1 MSDYFESKIEEAK
14 QRIPTMEHMLGKGLN
29 LPYVNTNSGPRKI
42 MSGVHRDHILPLF
55 LGEKAITETGYE
67 IRFGDESSSIETTSE
82 DFRVVAKISKFSF
95 SPNHDYILI
104 LANEHTKELSMTHRI
119 SYEHSTESYGYLY
132 NNSTIDSVEVGQYI
146 PRNTIL
152 RKSLA
157 FDEYM
162 NRKDG
167 ANLLTCYMSLD
178 QNMEDSIILS
188 DVAALKFTSP
198 LIKTVR
204 ITINENDI
212 PLNLYGSDENY
223 KCIPD
228 IGEDIKNS
236 TLIALRKE
244 KKEEMVFTESTEML
258 KKQLVSDEARIL
270 NGTVIDI
277 DIGCN
282 NVANLEAYHNRQFK
296 MYYNEL
302 QRRSQ
307 EIISVV
313 TKYRALGYTI
323 DCKKNGPYQLDKL
336 YSRAKQIV
344 SGAQYMDKKMFSN
357 IILDVV
363 VLEHLPM
370 KEGDKIANRYG
381 GKGVC
386 SKILPQKLM
395 PKVKETGKYVDIIMN
410 GSTMYGR
417 MNPGQIF
424 EMSINR
430 VGTDI
435 VQYIVKNNVPV
446 NPALAMI
453 VKFATL
459 ISPSYGNALG
469 ASINEMSQDDRR
481 YYLDSV
487 IRDGHIDIATLPIT
501 DSFTIDRLQNLYKEF
516 PFISKYEIEV
526 PIKTSKGDYR
536 YITSNRRLVVG
547 YEYFFRLKQYAE
559 EKFSATSLS
568 AVNIRGNNTKSKAN
582 KNFIEPYSTT
592 PIRCGN
598 MEINS
603 MSHLGA
609 EAVIANLMIHS
620 VSPHARQLVK
630 EMYTTSDPYHINIM
644 LDGMSKN
651 RGAEI
656 VYAFLKTIGRRIVFI
671 KIPKKRVTPF
681 IDPIYFN
688 EAQIKDPIF
697 FPKEGFDYDSYY
709 KYLKEHEDM
718 IKEAEQK
725 GKDIIVPIYF
735 NGCDI
740 NRTNVLDKLNEEA
753 YKYINTPERDK
764 IKFIKDSID

>member
-1 MSDYFESKIEEAK
+1 MDYFEEKIEEAQ

-82 DFRVVAKISKFSF
+82 DYRVVAKISKFSF
-95 SPNHDYILI
+95 SPNHDYILV
-104 LANEHTKELSMTHRI
+104 LANDNTKELSMTHRI

-132 NNSTIDSVEVGQYI
+132 NNSTIDSIEVNQYI
-146 PRNTIL
+146 PKNTIL
-152 RKSLA
+152 KKSLA

-188 DVAALKFTSP
+188 DAAALKFTSP

-212 PLNLYGSDENY
+212 PLNLYGTDENY

-258 KKQLVSDEARIL
+258 KKQLLSDEARIL

-277 DIGCN
+277 DIRCN

-313 TKYRALGYTI
+313 TKYRALGYKI
-323 DCKKNGPYQLDKL
+323 DCTKNGAYQLDKL
-336 YSRAKQIV
+336 FSRAKQVV
-344 SGAQYMDKKMFSN
+344 SGAQYVDKKLFSN

-395 PKVKETGKYVDIIMN
+395 PKVKETGQYVDIIMN

-430 VGTDI
+430 VGSDI
-435 VQYIVKNNVPV
+435 VHYIVKNSVPV
-446 NPALAMI
+446 NDALNMI
-453 VKFATL
+453 AKFAVA
-459 ISPSYGNALG
+459 ISPSYGNSLYNTFA
-469 ASINEMSQDDRR
+469 EMDEDDRR

-487 IRDGHIDIATLPIT
+487 IRDGHIDLSTLPIT
-501 DSFTIDRLQNLYKEF
+501 DSFTIDRLQALYKEF
-516 PFISKYEIEV
+516 PFVTKDEVEV
-526 PIKTSKGDYR
+526 PIRTSNGDYR
-536 YITSNRRLVVG
+536 YITANRKLVVG

-568 AVNIRGNNTKSKAN
+568 AVNIKGNNTKSKAN

-603 MSHLGA
+603 SSHLGA

-620 VSPHARQLVK
+620 VSPHARQLVRQ
-630 EMYTTSDPYHINIM
+630 MYTTTDPYHINIM
-644 LDGMSKN
+644 LDGSSKN
-651 RGAEI
+651 RGAE
-656 VYAFLKTIGRRIVFI
+656 VVFAYLKTIGRRLVFV
-671 KIPKKRVTPF
+671 KVPKKRINFF

-688 EAQIKDPIF
+688 ENPIKDPIF
-697 FPKEGFDYDSYY
+697 FPEKGFDFDSYY
-709 KYLKEHEDM
+709 KALQEHEELEKQA
-718 IKEAEQK
+718 IKD
-725 GKDIIVPIYF
+725 GKDIIIPIYF
-735 NGCDI
+735 NGS
-740 NRTNVLDKLNEEA
+740 NKERTEYLEQLNDEA
-753 YKYINTPERDK
+753 YEYLRTPM
-764 IKFIKDSID
+764 KDRLNYLDPNDN